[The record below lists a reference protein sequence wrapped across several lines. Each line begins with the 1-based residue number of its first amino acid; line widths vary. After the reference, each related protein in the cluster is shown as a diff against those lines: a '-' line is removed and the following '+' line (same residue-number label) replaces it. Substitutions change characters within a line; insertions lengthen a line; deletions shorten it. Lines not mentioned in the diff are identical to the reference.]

1 MCGVARPARKDLLGL
16 AAALVIAV
24 LALVALLGGI
34 IYLFTIPL
42 IDFVQ

>member
-16 AAALVIAV
+16 AAALTIAV

-34 IYLFTIPL
+34 IYLLSLPL
-42 IDFVQ
+42 VDWLS